1 MPCTCAIVCSF
12 FASQRS
18 CCELLRI
25 KPIASNIHTWLKS
38 YTKLQPYIGTVLRKR
53 SSSVSTRLWRWG
65 QRLHQRLTTLSPPL
79 GPHNTHHIQP
89 MALQECKFR
98 MSRYG
103 VTPNMLVIFRASI
116 LLPLNTSTHHPNCLQ
131 TPTSELFV
139 CAGPAAADASVHGPC
154 AGSQANVRC
163 NIF

>member
-25 KPIASNIHTWLKS
+25 KPIASNINTWLKS

-103 VTPNMLVIFRASI
+103 VTCAFSI
-116 LLPLNTSTHHPNCLQ
+116 KRIRITFNSTNIQANRCPLFAQAQH
-131 TPTSELFV
+131 
-139 CAGPAAADASVHGPC
+139 AGLAAADASVHGPC